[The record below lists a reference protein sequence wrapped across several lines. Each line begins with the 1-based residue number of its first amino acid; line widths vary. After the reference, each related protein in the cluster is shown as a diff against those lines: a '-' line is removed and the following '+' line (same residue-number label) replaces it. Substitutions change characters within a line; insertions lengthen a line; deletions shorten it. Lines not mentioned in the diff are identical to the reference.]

1 VNRKAQRKNQGRARP
16 QPAVEGKWAARWT
29 AIKAAPRV
37 VVLFLFILGIF
48 YVFGRRLWYMQFVEG
63 ELYSAAAEQQS
74 TREITVPAARG
85 IIYDRNGTQLV
96 RNVPSFRVTVIPAY
110 LPTGEG
116 RGIVIASR
124 EAENV
129 LIRLAFLLNMPYT
142 TAGGGMGAA
151 NPAPGVRD
159 ILRNVVKDRDGNEV
173 PFSMYYR
180 AVTIKRNVDRETAM
194 LVAQQSL
201 VLPGVSVEVEP
212 VREYLYSPLM
222 SQIMGYLLPIP
233 EEVAEVRRAK
243 GYDPATDRIGYAGV
257 EAVYEDYLKGAK
269 GHQIIEEDVL
279 GRLVRVVAEV
289 DAPVPGDNVYL
300 TIDLELQAFVEQAL
314 QEGMDAPRVNSP
326 RGVAIVMNPQT
337 SEILAMVSLPTYDN
351 NIFTR
356 GASTLELQHLYG
368 DTHRPMI
375 NHAIMD
381 RLHPG
386 SVFKVVIAS
395 AALQEEIVYPQHTH
409 VSCPGKIV
417 VPNRYAPNDPGLA
430 TSFFCWNRSGH
441 GALDVVGGIAHS
453 CNVFFYT
460 IGGGNEE
467 ERFEG
472 LGVNRIVQY
481 TELFG
486 FGKPTG
492 VDLPGE
498 VGGLVPNPRWKREQ
512 LSESWNTGNTY
523 HFSIGEGFLEVTP
536 LQMLNAINAIAN
548 GGQLYRPRVVQRI
561 TDAEGVTVDPRAP
574 ELIRTLPISQAHLA
588 TVRLGMEGAVAYG
601 TAPRAQLE
609 GINVAGKTGT
619 AQYCDDIAR
628 LAGKCDGGWPEHAWF
643 AAFAPVEEP
652 EVSVIVF
659 LYDGGEGSTAA
670 VPVAHDI
677 LAHYFGLDEDAD
689 EAELAATHN
698 AETTP

>member
-1 VNRKAQRKNQGRARP
+1 MNRKAERKSQTRP
-16 QPAVEGKWAARWT
+16 RPAIEGQWAARWT
-29 AIKAAPRV
+29 AIKAAPRA
-37 VVLFLFILGIF
+37 VVLFLFILGVF
-48 YVFGRRLWYMQFVEG
+48 YVFGRRLWHMQFVQG
-63 ELYSAAAEQQS
+63 EAYSAAAEQQS
-74 TREITVPAARG
+74 TREISVPTARG

-110 LPTGEG
+110 LPTGESEE
-116 RGIVIASR
+116 IEIASS
-124 EAENV
+124 EAEDV

-142 TAGGGMGAA
+142 TGGGAGGS
-151 NPAPGVRD
+151 APELGVRD
-159 ILRNVVKDRDGNEV
+159 ILHNIVQDQNGNEI
-173 PFSMYYR
+173 PFATYYR
-180 AVTIKRNVDRETAM
+180 PVIIKRNVERDIAL
-194 LVAQQSL
+194 LVSQQSL

-212 VREYLYSPLM
+212 VREYLHSPLM

-233 EEVAEVRRAK
+233 EEAAEARQAE

-257 EAVYEDYLKGAK
+257 EAVYEDHLKGAK
-269 GHQIIEEDVL
+269 GRQVIEEDVM
-279 GRLVRVVAEV
+279 GRLVRVVAEL

-300 TIDLELQAFVEQAL
+300 TIDLELQAVVEQVL
-314 QEGMDAPRVNSP
+314 QEGMDAPAVESP

-337 SEILAMVSLPTYDN
+337 SEILALVSLPTYDS
-351 NIFTR
+351 NIFTQ
-356 GASTLELQHLYG
+356 GASTRELQRLYE
-368 DTHRPMI
+368 DVHRPMI
-375 NHAIMD
+375 NHAIID

-395 AALQEEIVYPQHTH
+395 AALQEGVVDAQYTH
-409 VSCPGKIV
+409 VNCPGKIV

-441 GALDVVGGIAHS
+441 GSLDVVGGIAHS

-472 LGVNRIVQY
+472 LGINRIVDYVEQ
-481 TELFG
+481 FG
-486 FGKPTG
+486 FGQPTG

-523 HFSIGEGFLEVTP
+523 HISIGEGFLEVTP
-536 LQMLNAINAIAN
+536 LQMLNAVNAIAN
-548 GGQLYRPRVVQRI
+548 GGKLHRPHLIQRI
-561 TDAEGVTVDPRAP
+561 TDAESGVANVIEP
-574 ELIRTLPISQAHLA
+574 ELIRTLPIDEAHLS
-588 TVRLGMEGAVAYG
+588 TVRLGMEGAVEYG
-601 TAPRAQLE
+601 TAPRAQIE
-609 GINVAGKTGT
+609 GIRVAGKTGT

-628 LAGKCDGGWPEHAWF
+628 LAGECDGGWPEHAWF
-643 AAFAPVEEP
+643 AAYAPAEEP

-659 LYDGGEGSTAA
+659 LYGGGEGSTAA
-670 VPVAHDI
+670 APVARDI
-677 LAHYFGLDEDAD
+677 LAYYFGVDEDSD
-689 EAELAATHN
+689 ETDLATTDY